1 MNRVR
6 LALAASL
13 AVATVFAG
21 SVVATADPDAVAKAR
36 QELERIQQESSSV
49 DQEIIEAHD
58 RVAKNEAKLATLKD
72 DVAAQEQRVADLSA
86 QLGDVG
92 ALQMQTDSVSLTAQL
107 LTSSDASSFL
117 SGLGA
122 LQVEAD
128 RSNAGIQQ
136 LQVDQAKLTTLR
148 EDADATQAQLEKDA
162 AAKVELGEDY
172 EKLEADAKAVYDR
185 LSEEE
190 RQRLAAEQAERERR
204 AAAAQAEAEARAA
217 EQASR
222 SRTTAAAPAT
232 QTVGETPAA
241 ADEQAADDA
250 AEEEAPVASSGSG
263 RAQQVVDAAL
273 TKVGSS
279 YVWGTSGPSTF
290 DCSGLTSWAYRQIG
304 VNLTRSS
311 RGQYSSA
318 GRKVSKSELQP
329 GDLVFYYSPVSHVGL
344 YIGNGKI
351 VDAANPRSGVR
362 VTSLDSMPF
371 TGARRVLG

>member
-107 LTSSDASSFL
+107 LTSSDASRFL

-222 SRTTAAAPAT
+222 SRTTAAAPTT

>member
-222 SRTTAAAPAT
+222 SRTTAAAPTT
-232 QTVGETPAA
+232 QTAGETPAA
-241 ADEQAADDA
+241 ADEQA

>member
-162 AAKVELGEDY
+162 ATKVELGEDY
-172 EKLEADAKAVYDR
+172 EKLEADAEAVYDR

-190 RQRLAAEQAERERR
+190 LKRLAAEQAERERR

-222 SRTTAAAPAT
+222 SRTTAAAPTT
-232 QTVGETPAA
+232 QTAGETPAA
-241 ADEQAADDA
+241 ADEQA

>member
-21 SVVATADPDAVAKAR
+21 SVVATADPDTVAKAR

-122 LQVEAD
+122 VQVEAD

-222 SRTTAAAPAT
+222 SRTTAAAPTT
-232 QTVGETPAA
+232 QTAGETPAA
-241 ADEQAADDA
+241 ADEQAAE
-250 AEEEAPVASSGSG
+250 EEEAPVASSGSG

>member
-222 SRTTAAAPAT
+222 SRTTAAAPTT

>member
-172 EKLEADAKAVYDR
+172 EKLEADAEAVYDR

-222 SRTTAAAPAT
+222 SRTTAAAPTT
-232 QTVGETPAA
+232 QTAG
-241 ADEQAADDA
+241 DEQAADDA

-304 VNLTRSS
+304 VKVQARGAHAWDRRVSTS
-311 RGQYSSA
+311 RLDKL
-318 GRKVSKSELQP
+318 RL
-329 GDLVFYYSPVSHVGL
+329 VGL
-344 YIGNGKI
+344 GGLQALGSRAISPQ
-351 VDAANPRSGVR
+351 PRPAGLWTR
-362 VTSLDSMPF
+362 P
-371 TGARRVLG
+371 R

>member
-21 SVVATADPDAVAKAR
+21 SVVATADPDTVAKAR

-122 LQVEAD
+122 VQVEAD

-222 SRTTAAAPAT
+222 SRTTAAAPTT
-232 QTVGETPAA
+232 QTAGETPAA

>member
-162 AAKVELGEDY
+162 ATKVELGEDY

-222 SRTTAAAPAT
+222 SRTTAAAPTT

>member
-1 MNRVR
+1 MIIAQATPTTGMLDARQLQLAREALNADGRLQSIATSLGVR
-6 LALAASL
+6 NEEEAVH
-13 AVATVFAG
+13 AVAAALG
-21 SVVATADPDAVAKAR
+21 MPVVDLTKTEPDAVAKAR

-162 AAKVELGEDY
+162 ATKVELGEDY

-204 AAAAQAEAEARAA
+204 AAAAQFDTVNRRTRRRRAIGAISQRRRNNRRTRRHRVEAARLVKRHAATAGNIADRRTVIVEADL
-217 EQASR
+217 
-222 SRTTAAAPAT
+222 APLFDADLGGMSIGAVPCVL
-232 QTVGETPAA
+232 TV
-241 ADEQAADDA
+241 
-250 AEEEAPVASSGSG
+250 
-263 RAQQVVDAAL
+263 R
-273 TKVGSS
+273 
-279 YVWGTSGPSTF
+279 W
-290 DCSGLTSWAYRQIG
+290 
-304 VNLTRSS
+304 
-311 RGQYSSA
+311 
-318 GRKVSKSELQP
+318 
-329 GDLVFYYSPVSHVGL
+329 
-344 YIGNGKI
+344 
-351 VDAANPRSGVR
+351 
-362 VTSLDSMPF
+362 
-371 TGARRVLG
+371 